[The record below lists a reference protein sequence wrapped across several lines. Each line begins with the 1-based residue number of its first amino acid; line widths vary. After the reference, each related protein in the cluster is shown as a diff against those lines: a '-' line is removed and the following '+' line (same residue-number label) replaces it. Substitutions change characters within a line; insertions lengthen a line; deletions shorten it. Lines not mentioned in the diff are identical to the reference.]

1 MKQIFVFF
9 FVYLL
14 LANGSFAQTKTTSS
28 QKKEFKSM
36 ITNEQLFRDIIE
48 QGFGKGD
55 TSLFDKYTSPD
66 FIEHQYGFDPPN
78 AEGVKKSILS
88 LRASFADISFTIE
101 ELIAHDDKV
110 WGRMTVRG
118 TQTGQFGPLPPTGK
132 KFEITV
138 IDIMRFK
145 NGKLVEHWGV
155 PDRFALMQQLG
166 MIPQQK

>member
-1 MKQIFVFF
+1 MKQIFGFF
-9 FVYLL
+9 FGFLL
-14 LANGSFAQTKTTSS
+14 LAITSSAQTNKTTS
-28 QKKEFKSM
+28 QKKEFKGM
-36 ITNEQLFRDIIE
+36 ITNEELFRTLIE

-55 TSLFDKYTSPD
+55 TTVFDKYTSPD
-66 FIEHQYGFDPPN
+66 FIEHQFGFDPPN

-88 LRASFADISFTIE
+88 LHASFADISFTIE
-101 ELIAHDDKV
+101 ELVTHDDKV

-155 PDRFALMQQLG
+155 PDRFALMAQLG
-166 MIPQQK
+166 MIPPQK